1 MPTSSDIF
9 NKNDAKVSLDPKLLF
24 QRLITVCSTKYELAQ
39 YPMSFFNDA
48 GFMRDSKKNELGN
61 HIAEKCTNHDVIFDI
76 SSKSLKKVV
85 DGSCV
90 HVSDADIFI
99 LLIIIQEK

>member
-1 MPTSSDIF
+1 
-9 NKNDAKVSLDPKLLF
+9 
-24 QRLITVCSTKYELAQ
+24 
-39 YPMSFFNDA
+39 
-48 GFMRDSKKNELGN
+48 MRDSKKNELGN

-99 LLIIIQEK
+99 LLIIIQEKWNRTINMTTLIQVIPEAKRKTYYCHMQC